1 MHSRKW
7 SFSFF
12 SNVLSDQKQIWFRK
26 PKRVNLITRS
36 GKKVTLIRQ
45 IGYTYFHQKI
55 KKVIEPV
62 TDTIKITSEDLT
74 KTMILTSKHNNK
86 ALEISNDKL
95 REIMNDRCIIA
106 SYLLSF
112 LSKVTNTDPTS
123 QFKLVKDPSS
133 NRVNDFSL

>member
-1 MHSRKW
+1 
-7 SFSFF
+7 
-12 SNVLSDQKQIWFRK
+12 
-26 PKRVNLITRS
+26 
-36 GKKVTLIRQ
+36 
-45 IGYTYFHQKI
+45 
-55 KKVIEPV
+55 
-62 TDTIKITSEDLT
+62 
-74 KTMILTSKHNNK
+74 MILTSKHNNK